1 MKFLINSI
9 TSQKDLNHVPHI
21 NDDQNTEIKLLHFF
35 FNGLAYQQNISFNQI
50 IFPTRCQPRKII
62 TEYRSRVKTFARKSF
77 VRDPH
82 NSNKSTKVFWRDTK
96 LDVWSRIV
104 WAEWRVV
111 THWKNF
117 FFISGTSTFSP
128 PTRLLIFSSMCCPM
142 AVGIPPT
149 WPKMYKTILTNIHR
163 TLYPKSGNEKVVF
176 WPGEPILVVD

>member
-82 NSNKSTKVFWRDTK
+82 NSNKSTKVFWRETK
-96 LDVWSRIV
+96 LDFWSRIV

-111 THWKNF
+111 THWKTF
-117 FFISGTSTFSP
+117 FLFQVPRLFRRRQDCWFSRRCVVQWRLAYLQRDLKCIKRFWQIFIVPYTQSQVM
-128 PTRLLIFSSMCCPM
+128 R
-142 AVGIPPT
+142 
-149 WPKMYKTILTNIHR
+149 
-163 TLYPKSGNEKVVF
+163 KSCFDLENRF
-176 WPGEPILVVD
+176 